1 MARRPVEL
9 CRAAAPARQG
19 PRVVRDR
26 GAHGVMVDVEGGGDG
41 ADLPVF
47 AEIES
52 ANLGVLFGRA
62 HGGPAGTRDGS
73 ASTVEGATRSRGH
86 RPYSAARPPGARSAN
101 DPSTC
106 QRGVCGVGPDGGKS
120 DPSGARDTRADDRDD
135 RGVLPDSADVD
146 GARRRSSG
154 AGRRRDRRARN
165 TPGRDRTTGRSRTGA
180 GRTGRFAGEAACPRC
195 RSGNTSDCTHTA
207 NRGTRETTARSVGA
221 SRRSPRVWRYQLQTL
236 TSAWSRTSAYATLRT
251 ITQSTEAMDAVAC
264 ACQEVNLR
272 QTASS
277 AP

>member
-19 PRVVRDR
+19 ARVVRDR

-62 HGGPAGTRDGS
+62 HGGPVGTGDGS

-120 DPSGARDTRADDRDD
+120 DPSRARDTRADDRDD
-135 RGVLPDSADVD
+135 RGVLRTPPMSMARGGDRAAPA
-146 GARRRSSG
+146 GGATGGRAIRLAAIARRADREQALAEPAGFLAKRRVHDVG
-154 AGRRRDRRARN
+154 AATPPTAHARQ
-165 TPGRDRTTGRSRTGA
+165 TVAQEKRL
-180 GRTGRFAGEAACPRC
+180 
-195 RSGNTSDCTHTA
+195 
-207 NRGTRETTARSVGA
+207 ARSVGA

-251 ITQSTEAMDAVAC
+251 IAQSTEAMDAVAC

-272 QTASS
+272 QSASS